1 MLWNRNREQMKTLR
15 DLSMAAKTKFNRSA
29 KNKIRKSSISKG
41 KSHRLKIGKQ
51 RQRYSEQKHKVQHQ
65 KRVQ

>member
-51 RQRYSEQKHKVQHQ
+51 R
-65 KRVQ
+65 